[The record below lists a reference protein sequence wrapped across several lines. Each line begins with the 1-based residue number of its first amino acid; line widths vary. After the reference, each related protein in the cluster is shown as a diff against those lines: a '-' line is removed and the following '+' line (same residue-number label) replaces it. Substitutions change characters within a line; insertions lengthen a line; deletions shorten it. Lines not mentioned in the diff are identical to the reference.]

1 MSPPKLIL
9 LTTNQLANNPAQK
22 QNKALPRI
30 VFRMHHTRTKL
41 GFALTLTSAL
51 SEKRLLQIVC
61 HCTHLQVLMEVAC
74 AAGPRAALNDV
85 AGKGTECGEEPALM
99 LFNSMPLERK
109 GADAEG

>member
-1 MSPPKLIL
+1 MSLY
-9 LTTNQLANNPAQK
+9 TLAGVDG
-22 QNKALPRI
+22 I
-30 VFRMHHTRTKL
+30 
-41 GFALTLTSAL
+41 
-51 SEKRLLQIVC
+51 
-61 HCTHLQVLMEVAC
+61 VAC